1 MCLLRADIIFQ
12 KAAEI
17 NVVMLSGIAFEKQK
31 LSVTFN
37 FDKQGI
43 IDFTKKIQKI
53 FQKNSLFQKSS
64 TKSLDQQLKS
74 VCKMS
79 EKHVRN
85 TKICGLLPNQVHF

>member
-17 NVVMLSGIAFEKQK
+17 NVVMLLGIAFEKQK

-43 IDFTKKIQKI
+43 IDFTKK
-53 FQKNSLFQKSS
+53 FKNLFRN
-64 TKSLDQQLKS
+64 LK
-74 VCKMS
+74 
-79 EKHVRN
+79 N
-85 TKICGLLPNQVHF
+85 GLFKK